1 MKNVIIAGGNG
12 FLGKQFA
19 DFLIN
24 KKGYNVHII
33 DLKKNSGKKKK
44 SFQYKCDVLNEK
56 SFSKYIKVI
65 KKNLKQ

>member
-33 DLKKNSGKKKK
+33 DLKKFWKEKNL
-44 SFQYKCDVLNEK
+44 FQYKCDVLNEK

-65 KKNLKQ
+65 KKKI